1 MQIAPQHP
9 EAVSQGTGV
18 GVKERFFLDGVAL
31 HAGSVAPRY
40 VELPAPVEADFAH
53 PDLAVRNRTAMTA
66 GKTPHKA
73 SVELFVKLTFA
84 NALVEHFFQGRHRK
98 TPRSFLITLYSEP
111 RRETAAARW
120 PDSSPGAKKSRS
132 FSRMRGQDI
141 CHSGCYMGLR
151 PTDGHESP
159 PSLSFLAQ
167 IDMTLRLTLYMKMRE
182 ALRSGVACYR
192 FYPGQLAGRG
202 RVYRAFGERGRERAR
217 GIKAAAS
224 CRTPQRLRRLT
235 PVFSIE
241 ASPIFMAA
249 RNLLLIFFSQKQIP
263 RRYAPRNDRA
273 VG

>member
-84 NALVEHFFQGRHRK
+84 NALVEHFFQGRHGK
-98 TPRSFLITLYSEP
+98 TPRSFMITLYSEP
-111 RRETAAARW
+111 RRETAAPRW

-141 CHSGCYMGLR
+141 CHSGCYMVLR
-151 PTDGHESP
+151 PTDGHESSPKPVIPRADRHDP
-159 PSLSFLAQ
+159 PAH
-167 IDMTLRLTLYMKMRE
+167 TVHE
-182 ALRSGVACYR
+182 NARSAPEWVACYR
-192 FYPGQLAGRG
+192 FTPGQLASRAGV
-202 RVYRAFGERGRERAR
+202 RVLAGTRPRA
-217 GIKAAAS
+217 S
-224 CRTPQRLRRLT
+224 
-235 PVFSIE
+235 
-241 ASPIFMAA
+241 
-249 RNLLLIFFSQKQIP
+249 
-263 RRYAPRNDRA
+263 
-273 VG
+273 

>member
-1 MQIAPQHP
+1 
-9 EAVSQGTGV
+9 
-18 GVKERFFLDGVAL
+18 
-31 HAGSVAPRY
+31 
-40 VELPAPVEADFAH
+40 
-53 PDLAVRNRTAMTA
+53 
-66 GKTPHKA
+66 
-73 SVELFVKLTFA
+73 
-84 NALVEHFFQGRHRK
+84 
-98 TPRSFLITLYSEP
+98 
-111 RRETAAARW
+111 
-120 PDSSPGAKKSRS
+120 
-132 FSRMRGQDI
+132 
-141 CHSGCYMGLR
+141 MGLR

-192 FYPGQLAGRG
+192 FTPGQLASRG

-224 CRTPQRLRRLT
+224 CRTVHLRRLT

-249 RNLLLIFFSQKQIP
+249 RNLLLIFLSQKEIP
-263 RRYAPRNDRA
+263 RRYTPRNDRA